1 MKMNLISILIIENHT
16 IVRAGLKSLL
26 LQNDDF
32 EVVGEAGF
40 EDILTRT
47 VSLKP
52 RIVLLS
58 LISNGSHDIPTTLRD
73 LCQEVPATQFL
84 ILARSENDQSML
96 QALRFGALGCL
107 VSDSTS
113 QDLVD
118 SIYELA
124 RGGSYLPSQVGKKLI
139 QRIANPEMKDN
150 FSAML
155 TQRQLQV
162 LKLIS
167 QGFTNQEIA
176 ATMVISKRTVEMHTY
191 RLFRRLKVSN
201 RAQAIQLAIRIG
213 MVEMEKSAVFG

>member
-1 MKMNLISILIIENHT
+1 MLC
-16 IVRAGLKSLL
+16 
-26 LQNDDF
+26 QNNDF
-32 EVVGEAGF
+32 EVVGDAVFG
-40 EDILTRT
+40 DIRAETIA
-47 VSLKP
+47 LKP

-58 LISNGSHDIPTTLRD
+58 LISNGTHDTPDTLRQ

-84 ILARSENDQSML
+84 ILARSEDDQNML

-107 VSDSTS
+107 VNDSS
-113 QDLVD
+113 PQDLVD

-139 QRIANPEMKDN
+139 QKISNPGLKE
-150 FSAML
+150 SLQGLL

-167 QGFTNQEIA
+167 QGYTNQEIA
-176 ATMVISKRTVEMHTY
+176 EAMVISKRTVEMHTY

-201 RAQAIQLAIRIG
+201 RGQAIQLAIRIG
-213 MVEMEKSAVFG
+213 MVEMETPTANR